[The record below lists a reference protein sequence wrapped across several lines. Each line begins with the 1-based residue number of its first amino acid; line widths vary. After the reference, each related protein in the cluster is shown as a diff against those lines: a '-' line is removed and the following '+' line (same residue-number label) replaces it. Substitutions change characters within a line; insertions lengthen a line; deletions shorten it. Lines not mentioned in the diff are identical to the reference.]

1 MTSKNNPSFHRILRR
16 FKSGNVSSC
25 SPYLCS
31 TPEHRAWTYTNAKL
45 YSQTVN
51 VFVELDICLWFSNV
65 VAFLLAAQLLFFFF
79 FLLFFVI
86 GMLICSYYHRQ
97 TSCVSVRGSFKR
109 LYLSINIQRFSS
121 KVIPPWSAYCI
132 TSYGFLLCCLINGC
146 ILFGFFVY
154 YSTALMNFKWCAMV
168 RSLAWSATAP

>member
-1 MTSKNNPSFHRILRR
+1 MFHRAHRTCAVLQNI
-16 FKSGNVSSC
+16 G
-25 SPYLCS
+25 
-31 TPEHRAWTYTNAKL
+31 PEHTQMQSFTLKQWMY
-45 YSQTVN
+45 
-51 VFVELDICLWFSNV
+51 LWNSTSVCGFQM
-65 VAFLLAAQLLFFFF
+65 LLRFCWLHSFFFFF

-132 TSYGFLLCCLINGC
+132 TSYWFLLCCLINGC

-168 RSLAWSATAP
+168 RSLAWSATAS

>member
-1 MTSKNNPSFHRILRR
+1 MFHRAHRTCAVLQNI
-16 FKSGNVSSC
+16 G
-25 SPYLCS
+25 
-31 TPEHRAWTYTNAKL
+31 PEHTQMQSFTLKQWMYLWNST
-45 YSQTVN
+45 S
-51 VFVELDICLWFSNV
+51 VFKCCCVSVGCTASF
-65 VAFLLAAQLLFFFF
+65 FFFF

-86 GMLICSYYHRQ
+86 WMLICSYYHRQ

-132 TSYGFLLCCLINGC
+132 TSYWFLLCCLINGC

>member
-1 MTSKNNPSFHRILRR
+1 MFHRAHRICAVLQNI
-16 FKSGNVSSC
+16 G
-25 SPYLCS
+25 
-31 TPEHRAWTYTNAKL
+31 PEHTQMQSFTLKQWMY
-45 YSQTVN
+45 
-51 VFVELDICLWFSNV
+51 LWNSTSVCGFSNV
-65 VAFLLAAQLLFFFF
+65 VAFLLAAQLFFFSF
-79 FLLFFVI
+79 VFFVI

-132 TSYGFLLCCLINGC
+132 TSYLFLLCCLINGC

-154 YSTALMNFKWCAMV
+154 YSTALMNLKRCVMV

>member
-1 MTSKNNPSFHRILRR
+1 MTSKNNLSFHRILRR

-65 VAFLLAAQLLFFFF
+65 VAFLLAAQLLFFF

-146 ILFGFFVY
+146 ILFGFFCLLFYRVDE
-154 YSTALMNFKWCAMV
+154 F
-168 RSLAWSATAP
+168 